1 MSRTQ
6 ISIVLL
12 VLVSLLLVL
21 AACAQPTPQ
30 VVTEKVE
37 VTKEVQITKE
47 VQVQVTVEV
56 VKEVQVT
63 PTPSAAW
70 TSAEVETGSGKWK
83 CAPVAEIPKTL
94 KKPWGVGYINLDSSH
109 PFFSQ
114 WDQGMSAAA
123 EFYGAKFIGMDAS
136 NGPSID
142 QLDPLLAQNPDVVGS
157 QKDMDAIAAR
167 ALEEGIPYINIDE
180 GQTEY
185 SPYTY
190 GVPNG
195 VAGKLAGE
203 KLAEG
208 LKQRMEGDWNG
219 KELFFLEFTHSGVPA
234 CVTRTAAAA
243 KAVKEG
249 MGLDDEHV
257 LKQDP
262 FAIGTTPPD
271 MLLATLT
278 SHPDAVFGLIPCWDA
293 LGIEPYNAARESGRE
308 GDILM
313 LTMGADQPTL
323 EFLKSKPTGYYAV
336 MEFKPFCEGWSW
348 METAIAIKEGI
359 PFRPY
364 SVKDFVTQDT
374 VDARYAELY
383 GQ

>member
-1 MSRTQ
+1 MNRTQ

-37 VTKEVQITKE
+37 VTKEVQ
-47 VQVQVTVEV
+47 VQVTVEKQVTVEV

-63 PTPSAAW
+63 PTPSEAW
-70 TSAEVETGSGKWK
+70 TAADVEAGSGKWK

-94 KKPWGVGYINLDSSH
+94 KKPWSVGYINLDSSH

-123 EFYGAKFIGMDAS
+123 QFYGAKFIGMDAS

-142 QLDPLLAQNPDVVGS
+142 QLDPLLAQHPDVIGS

-203 KLAEG
+203 KLVEG
-208 LKQRMEGDWNG
+208 LKQRMDGDWKG

-249 MGLDDEHV
+249 MGLDDAHV

-313 LTMGADQPTL
+313 VTMGADQPTL
-323 EFLKSKPTGYYAV
+323 EFLKSKPKGYYAV